1 VEFALL
7 QVSCVASSN
16 RHASYATTANVC
28 FIAHQHDMVFLFLFP
43 LVSLLQKDKVTPAAK
58 GAPPAA
64 DKESKPK
71 GAGGKKDK

>member
-1 VEFALL
+1 
-7 QVSCVASSN
+7 
-16 RHASYATTANVC
+16 
-28 FIAHQHDMVFLFLFP
+28 MVFLFLFP
-43 LVSLLQKDKVTPAAK
+43 LVSRSQKDKVTPAAK